1 MYFVDSHSVDVIRI
15 WLIVDIQRSGPSF
28 KNDIINVFLMYFSS
42 FLLSNSS
49 LFLRVALLEKLYIG
63 LRRFVEY
70 VLKHIFIKFLK
81 SNKYSMKIYF
91 FRFKDTQLQDDG
103 SR

>member
-42 FLLSNSS
+42 FLSNSS
-49 LFLRVALLEKLYIG
+49 LFLKVALLEKLYIG

-91 FRFKDTQLQDDG
+91 FRFKDTQL
-103 SR
+103 